1 MLNQNLL
8 RPFLCGTVLTFSIA
22 LVGCGTNEP
31 SPLDAPMRYNS
42 NAELKARLE
51 EVAKYGDGGSSLGG
65 IPESIAELTK
75 TDPAKGEKLLSDFKR
90 LDITDSKEER
100 RKIAK
105 EMADQLKD

>member
-1 MLNQNLL
+1 MLNQNTL
-8 RPFLCGTVLTFSIA
+8 RPSLCGMVMAFSIA
-22 LVGCGTNEP
+22 LVGCGSKEP

-90 LDITDSKEER
+90 LDMTDSKEER

>member
-1 MLNQNLL
+1 MTFQHMRLHFLSGIALL
-8 RPFLCGTVLTFSIA
+8 FSIA
-22 LVGCGTNEP
+22 LTGCSKEP
-31 SPLDAPMRYNS
+31 SPLDAPIRYNS

-75 TDPAKGEKLLSDFKR
+75 TDPAKGEKLLAAFKR
-90 LDITDSKEER
+90 LDTTDSKEER

-105 EMADQLKD
+105 EMAEQLKD

>member
-1 MLNQNLL
+1 MLKHKLL
-8 RPFLCGTVLTFSIA
+8 QPLLCGIITAFSIA
-22 LVGCGTNEP
+22 LVGCGSKEP

-75 TDPAKGEKLLSDFKR
+75 TDPAKAEKLLADFKR
-90 LDITDSKEER
+90 LDVTDSKEER